1 MWGEAGNSSQDLF
14 QVGILLIAVI
24 CIPVMLFPKPCI
36 EISRNKKIM
45 KDHPLLEEE
54 MDDERNGVNHSDDL
68 SKQSPS
74 KYSRHNELQFGAKEE
89 PEHQHDSS

>member
-14 QVGILLIAVI
+14 QVGILLIAVS

-68 SKQSPS
+68 SLRLSGAIMAQDFHTRSKLGSRNQS
-74 KYSRHNELQFGAKEE
+74 F
-89 PEHQHDSS
+89 